1 MQLHKERVQEMK
13 KKHLQATIDLRQK
26 QLTTLYEMKTE
37 HLNKQHYLEWDN
49 QIAYSKKA
57 DRELKK
63 KHVSELKQHPKGL
76 KVNTY
81 SLHTACIDIA
91 YQYTLVEWQ

>member
-1 MQLHKERVQEMK
+1 MQLHKERVQEIK
-13 KKHLQATIDLRQK
+13 KKQLQAINSLRLRQ
-26 QLTTLYEMKTE
+26 LTALYDMKTE

-76 KVNTY
+76 KVNIMHHIY
-81 SLHTACIDIA
+81 
-91 YQYTLVEWQ
+91 